1 MKGFG
6 QGHDKL
12 INVVF
17 ETWIDHWALLLP
29 QMPDHKL
36 LSIEANKINI
46 NFAF

>member
-17 ETWIDHWALLLP
+17 ETWIDHWGIIITTDAG
-29 QMPDHKL
+29 
-36 LSIEANKINI
+36 S
-46 NFAF
+46 